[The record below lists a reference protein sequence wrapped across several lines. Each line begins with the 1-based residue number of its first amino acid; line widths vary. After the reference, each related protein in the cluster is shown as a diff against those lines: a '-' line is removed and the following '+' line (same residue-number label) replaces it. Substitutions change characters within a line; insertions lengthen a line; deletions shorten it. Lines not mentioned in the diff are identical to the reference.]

1 MGQIHS
7 SSVSMTVSGIP
18 LNGQLSD
25 YNTESLTMDCSHGS
39 NSHSSSVGMTYR
51 GIPLNGQL
59 SDYNTESL
67 TMDYSHGSNSHSSS
81 VGMTERNS
89 SQWAVVRLQYRKP
102 DHGL

>member
-7 SSVSMTVSGIP
+7 SSVGTT
-18 LNGQLSD
+18 D
-25 YNTESLTMDCSHGS
+25 
-39 NSHSSSVGMTYR
+39 R

-81 VGMTERNS
+81 VGMVDRGIPLNGLLSDYNTES
-89 SQWAVVRLQYRKP
+89 LTM
-102 DHGL
+102 D